1 MKHLIFTISMLLCAV
16 INAMPQ
22 TKQVDADNANI
33 RYEGRVNFT
42 DATAPSMGYP
52 GTSINACFTGT
63 SIALKMKPGSG
74 YFMVG
79 IDDKDFHKIYFG
91 ETDSVITVATGLT
104 PGRHTIKAMLVNEQY
119 EQHSVFT
126 GFIIDED
133 AELLD
138 MGKDNRT
145 LIEFIGDS
153 MTCGYGTEASDW
165 TIRYSPSNSNF
176 YYTFGAIIARE
187 LDMRLTVVARSGIG
201 AYRNYNGKDDGGIMP
216 QWYDYT
222 LIYDDSQL
230 WDTTG
235 NVPDILCIDLGT
247 NDFSTTGWDA
257 ELYRQGYEKFVRHLR
272 SLYPETKIIILSGCM
287 LNGEQLELQNA
298 ALNQIYN
305 TLKSEGD
312 NNIYRFD
319 FTPQDGS
326 LGYGADYHPSKA
338 QHRKMANELIPFLRT
353 LQK

>member
-1 MKHLIFTISMLLCAV
+1 MLLCAA
-16 INAMPQ
+16 INVMPQ
-22 TKQVDADNANI
+22 TKHVEADNENI
-33 RYEGRVNFT
+33 RYEGRINFT
-42 DATAPSMGYP
+42 DAKAPTMGYP
-52 GTSINACFTGT
+52 GTTITACFTGT
-63 SIALKMKPGSG
+63 SVAMKMKPGSG
-74 YFMVG
+74 YFMVSV
-79 IDDKDFHKIYFG
+79 DDKDLHKIHFG
-91 ETDSVITVATGLT
+91 ETDSVLSIATGL
-104 PGRHTIKAMLVNEQY
+104 PQGRHTVKAMLVTEQY
-119 EQHSVFT
+119 EQHAVFN
-126 GFIIDED
+126 GFLIDDD

-165 TIRYSPSNSNF
+165 SIHYDPSNSNF
-176 YYTFGAIIARE
+176 FYTYAAIIARE
-187 LDMRLTVVARSGIG
+187 LNLRLTVVARSGIG
-201 AYRNYNGKDDGGIMP
+201 AYRNYNGKYDGGIMP

-222 LIYDDSQL
+222 LIYDKSQL
-230 WDTTG
+230 WNSAG
-235 NVPDILCIDLGT
+235 NIPDILCIDLGT

-272 SLYPETKIIILSGCM
+272 SLYPDTKIVILSGCM

-298 ALNQIYN
+298 ALDKIYN
-305 TLKSEGD
+305 TLKAEGD
-312 NNIYRFD
+312 NSVYRFD
-319 FTPQDGS
+319 FTPQNGS

>member
-42 DATAPSMGYP
+42 DAKAPSMGYP

-201 AYRNYNGKDDGGIMP
+201 AYRG
-216 QWYDYT
+216 
-222 LIYDDSQL
+222 
-230 WDTTG
+230 
-235 NVPDILCIDLGT
+235 
-247 NDFSTTGWDA
+247 NDFPRTSKQQGGFFEKNHAA
-257 ELYRQGYEKFVRHLR
+257 EHTAWRKRL
-272 SLYPETKIIILSGCM
+272 GC
-287 LNGEQLELQNA
+287 
-298 ALNQIYN
+298 
-305 TLKSEGD
+305 
-312 NNIYRFD
+312 
-319 FTPQDGS
+319 
-326 LGYGADYHPSKA
+326 
-338 QHRKMANELIPFLRT
+338 
-353 LQK
+353 